1 MMVDPLPA
9 ALHIQ
14 SIQSIQR
21 QHYKYTLTSGRAGH
35 QEGRLGMSICS
46 DMLLA
51 CVELLLLEFALGSG
65 KRGVGVR
72 Y

>member
-9 ALHIQ
+9 ALHIQSIQ

-46 DMLLA
+46 HMLLA
-51 CVELLLLEFALGSG
+51 L
-65 KRGVGVR
+65 R
-72 Y
+72 